1 MTGQNVGPE
10 RSGSCANV
18 VMIIDDMIYIINVGD
33 SRAMMSI
40 DAGAKIGV
48 LSRDH
53 KPDDELEKIRIQ
65 AAGGK
70 IYRTQT
76 FAKAATT
83 PGEKD
88 LYVQGPLRVFPGRLS
103 VSKTF
108 GDIEAKRP
116 RYGGN
121 PNVIVCDPDIKCFK
135 IQDNFDFIMIGCDGI
150 FERLDNRDCV
160 DAIWD
165 RVTEQISVSHK
176 MGAIEAYKGGK
187 RDESKKRANNNPNQP
202 NKNKSKGPS
211 GGSQYNEHQAAA
223 DGVEIIIR
231 AAAASR
237 SLDNITSLILGLKG
251 LKRTIQK
258 LNNGQD
264 LNSIRQQLSIEN
276 SGVKNTYIEDF
287 AFLEQLEPETGVIN
301 DAITILND
309 SKKQRNNNNLSLK
322 LNAS

>member
-1 MTGQNVGPE
+1 
-10 RSGSCANV
+10 
-18 VMIIDDMIYIINVGD
+18 
-33 SRAMMSI
+33 
-40 DAGAKIGV
+40 
-48 LSRDH
+48 
-53 KPDDELEKIRIQ
+53 
-65 AAGGK
+65 
-70 IYRTQT
+70 
-76 FAKAATT
+76 
-83 PGEKD
+83 
-88 LYVQGPLRVFPGRLS
+88 
-103 VSKTF
+103 
-108 GDIEAKRP
+108 
-116 RYGGN
+116 
-121 PNVIVCDPDIKCFK
+121 
-135 IQDNFDFIMIGCDGI
+135 
-150 FERLDNRDCV
+150 
-160 DAIWD
+160 
-165 RVTEQISVSHK
+165 

-276 SGVKNTYIEDF
+276 SGVKNTYLEDF

-309 SKKQRNNNNLSLK
+309 SKKQRNNNNLSPK
-322 LNAS
+322 SNAS

>member
-1 MTGQNVGPE
+1 
-10 RSGSCANV
+10 
-18 VMIIDDMIYIINVGD
+18 MIYIINVGD
-33 SRAMMSI
+33 SRAIMSI
-40 DAGAKIGV
+40 DAGSQIGV

-76 FAKAATT
+76 FAKAATN
-83 PGEKD
+83 PNEKD

-121 PNVIVCDPDIKCFK
+121 PNVIVCDPDIKSFK
-135 IQDNFDFIMIGCDGI
+135 VQDNFDFIMIGCDGI
-150 FERLDNRDCV
+150 FERLNNRDCV
-160 DAIWD
+160 DMVWERI
-165 RVTEQISVSHK
+165 TEQINLSNK
-176 MGAIEAYKGGK
+176 MGVGEGSHKGGK
-187 RDESKKRANNNPNQP
+187 RDESKKRQMANGQSSSNR
-202 NKNKSKGPS
+202 NKSKG
-211 GGSQYNEHQAAA
+211 GVSQYNEHQAAA

-231 AAAASR
+231 GAAASR

-251 LKRTIQK
+251 LKKSIQK

-264 LNSIRQQLSIEN
+264 LQSIR
-276 SGVKNTYIEDF
+276 
-287 AFLEQLEPETGVIN
+287 
-301 DAITILND
+301 
-309 SKKQRNNNNLSLK
+309 
-322 LNAS
+322 

>member
-1 MTGQNVGPE
+1 M
-10 RSGSCANV
+10 
-18 VMIIDDMIYIINVGD
+18 
-33 SRAMMSI
+33 
-40 DAGAKIGV
+40 

-76 FAKAATT
+76 FAKAATS

-150 FERLDNRDCV
+150 FERLNNRDCI

-165 RVTEQISVSHK
+165 RVTE
-176 MGAIEAYKGGK
+176 
-187 RDESKKRANNNPNQP
+187 
-202 NKNKSKGPS
+202 
-211 GGSQYNEHQAAA
+211 
-223 DGVEIIIR
+223 
-231 AAAASR
+231 
-237 SLDNITSLILGLKG
+237 
-251 LKRTIQK
+251 
-258 LNNGQD
+258 
-264 LNSIRQQLSIEN
+264 
-276 SGVKNTYIEDF
+276 
-287 AFLEQLEPETGVIN
+287 
-301 DAITILND
+301 
-309 SKKQRNNNNLSLK
+309 
-322 LNAS
+322 

>member
-1 MTGQNVGPE
+1 MISNQNVGPE

-18 VMIIDDMIYIINVGD
+18 VMIIDDMIYVINVGD
-33 SRAMMSI
+33 SRAIMSI
-40 DAGAKIGV
+40 DAGAQIGV

-53 KPDDELEKIRIQ
+53 KPDDEQEKVRIQ

-76 FAKAATT
+76 FAKAATH

-116 RYGGN
+116 KYGGN
-121 PNVIVCDPDIKCFK
+121 PNVIVCDPDIKSFK

-150 FERLDNRDCV
+150 FERLNNRDCV
-160 DAIWD
+160 DAVWERI
-165 RVTEQISVSHK
+165 TEQINTQNK
-176 MGAIEAYKGGK
+176 MGVGDAFKGGK
-187 RDESKKRANNNPNQP
+187 RDESKKKGQANALVNNKL
-202 NKNKSKGPS
+202 NKPKQ

-231 AAAASR
+231 SAAASR

-251 LKRTIQK
+251 LKKTIQK
-258 LNNGQD
+258 LNSGQE
-264 LNSIRQQLSIEN
+264 LTQVRQQLAAE
-276 SGVKNTYIEDF
+276 
-287 AFLEQLEPETGVIN
+287 
-301 DAITILND
+301 
-309 SKKQRNNNNLSLK
+309 
-322 LNAS
+322 